1 MTMLYIKGIIK
12 QQSVAAKQKRYL
24 FIILKKKKK
33 QPTLSSECMAFPWC
47 YSNGNITTELT
58 QIKQIAT
65 LALKAHK

>member
-33 QPTLSSECMAFPWC
+33 
-47 YSNGNITTELT
+47 TTHFVKWMHGFSMML
-58 QIKQIAT
+58 Q
-65 LALKAHK
+65 